1 MPRKFFISYRRNDVK
16 YAARSLKT
24 ALCEHFPED
33 EFFLDVLDLTRPGED
48 FVDAIRRAVPDCSA
62 VIALIGEDWHDSFHN
77 RPEDEPDFV
86 EEELVLA
93 LNNEVPVLVVTMDGA
108 PPPRASELPESLK
121 SLARRTATDM
131 RYASIERDVQPL
143 VDALNY
149 LGNPDDPKAQGPLK
163 ASNTPTVRSKKPMV
177 WAGTALAL
185 VAGIGAAGYS
195 FLNLGQAAALPTETV
210 PTRDL
215 VGWYKLKTTIGGRE
229 FCLESNDPDN
239 GPTNGASNLSQC
251 NDVSGQSWHF
261 DPIDDDFSRMMSAFL
276 YNRGKCLEGNRQAP
290 ESAYSGASFM
300 NDCTGA
306 AGQAW
311 RVAPVGQDQI
321 KLTNIFAEEQNLCLD
336 GRAKSDAVIIR
347 DAVHM
352 QTCAQVDSQI
362 WTLEPQ

>member
-1 MPRKFFISYRRNDVK
+1 MRRKFFISYRRNDVK

-24 ALCEHFPED
+24 ALSEHFPDD

-86 EEELVLA
+86 KEELVLA
-93 LNNEVPVLVVTMDGA
+93 LTNEVPVLVVTMDGA
-108 PPPRASELPESLK
+108 PPPRASELPDSLK
-121 SLARRTATDM
+121 PLARRTATDM

-149 LGNPDDPKAQGPLK
+149 LGNPGGAEAEKPAPVKPKSG
-163 ASNTPTVRSKKPMV
+163 TKKSMV
-177 WAGTALAL
+177 LTGAALAL
-185 VAGIGAAGYS
+185 AAGIGVAGYG
-195 FLNLGQAAALPTETV
+195 FLNLGRASALPEDTV

-229 FCLESNDPDN
+229 YCLESNNPDN
-239 GPTNGASNLSQC
+239 GPTTGASNISIC
-251 NDVSGQSWHF
+251 SNVSGQSWHF
-261 DPIDDDFSRMMSAFL
+261 DPIDDEFSRLMSAFL
-276 YNRGKCLEGNRQAP
+276 YERGKCLEGNRLAP
-290 ESAYSGASFM
+290 ESLYSGAAFM

-306 AGQAW
+306 TGQAW

-321 KLTNIFAEEQNLCLD
+321 KLTTQFAEDQMLCLD
-336 GRAKSDAVIIR
+336 GRAKADSVIIR
-347 DAVHM
+347 GAVHM
-352 QTCAQVDSQI
+352 QGCATVDSQI
-362 WTLEPQ
+362 WTLESQ